1 MKMQEILDSDLL
13 RLKEEFGGLIDDNTL
28 RRLLESRGDNMSEKK
43 ISEFGD
49 KEEVSATVKVTRIYD
64 AKIFNKRTGGEGKVR
79 NIAVEDD
86 SGNCRITLWDDDVDL
101 VETMSI
107 EVGDELKLTSCYVKQ
122 TDYGTDVSKGRTGT
136 IEKL

>member
-1 MKMQEILDSDLL
+1 MQEELDSELL

-28 RRLLESRGDNMSEKK
+28 RRLIESRGVNMSEKK

-49 KEEVSATVKVTRIYD
+49 KEEVSATVKVTRIFD
-64 AKIFNKRTGGEGKVR
+64 TKMFNKRTGGEGKVR
-79 NIAVEDD
+79 NIGVEDD
-86 SGNCRITLWDDDVDL
+86 SGNCRITLWDEDVNL
-101 VETMSI
+101 VETIGI

-122 TDYGTDVSKGRTGT
+122 TDYGTDVSKGRVGT

>member
-1 MKMQEILDSDLL
+1 MQEELDSELL

-28 RRLLESRGDNMSEKK
+28 RRLIESRGVNMSEKK

-49 KEEVSATVKVTRIYD
+49 KEEVSATVKVTRIFD
-64 AKIFNKRTGGEGKVR
+64 TKMFNKRTGGEGKVR
-79 NIAVEDD
+79 NIGVEDD
-86 SGNCRITLWDDDVDL
+86 SGNCRITLWDEDVNL
-101 VETMSI
+101 VETMGI

-122 TDYGTDVSKGRTGT
+122 TDYGTDVSKGRVGT

>member
-1 MKMQEILDSDLL
+1 MQEELDSELL
-13 RLKEEFGGLIDDNTL
+13 RLKEEFGGLVDDNTL
-28 RRLLESRGDNMSEKK
+28 RRLIESRGVSMSEKK

-49 KEEVSATVKVTRIYD
+49 KEEISATVKVTRIFD
-64 AKIFNKRTGGEGKVR
+64 TKVFNKRTGGEGKVR
-79 NIAVEDD
+79 NIGVEDD
-86 SGNCRITLWDDDVDL
+86 SGNCRITLWDEDVNL

-122 TDYGTDVSKGRTGT
+122 TDYGTDVSKGRVGT